1 MDVWQVCGTI
11 LLVIFWTIIRWERR
25 VDDRGRVYYV
35 DHNTRTTTWLR
46 PDTNLLAARTQW
58 QQSNNARSQTDFNQ
72 RFLYPQQQQ
81 MLENNTEDNDKYG
94 PLPDGWEKRVDKT
107 RRVSV
112 SIL

>member
-1 MDVWQVCGTI
+1 M
-11 LLVIFWTIIRWERR
+11 
-25 VDDRGRVYYV
+25 DDRGRVYYV